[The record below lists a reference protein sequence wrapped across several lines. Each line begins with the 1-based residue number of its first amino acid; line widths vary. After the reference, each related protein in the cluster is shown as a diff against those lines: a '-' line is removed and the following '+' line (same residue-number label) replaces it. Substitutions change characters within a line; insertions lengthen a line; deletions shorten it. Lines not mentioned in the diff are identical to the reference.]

1 VNQGTGTNRLA
12 VVMANG
18 VTTMTQGVITGIG
31 ISASAKPNRHATQT
45 TTVNQDTGTNRL
57 AVVMAN
63 GVTTMTQGV
72 ITGIGISAS
81 ANGTLETLYGME
93 HWRVL

>member
-31 ISASAKPNRHATQT
+31 IS
-45 TTVNQDTGTNRL
+45 V
-57 AVVMAN
+57 
-63 GVTTMTQGV
+63 
-72 ITGIGISAS
+72 S